1 MIQRPVDPFDWEF
14 RKGAEV
20 LPVKTSSRLLVSD
33 VGAML
38 GACQAGAGIAQ
49 IMRLGSHHSWIAGLL
64 RAFIV
69 FCIAVIAM
77 EAAEQRYSMS
87 GAEPARGPGPG
98 QACGEFLVHIPALIL
113 CQVGGNKC
121 RRKLR
126 VLMPR

>member
-1 MIQRPVDPFDWEF
+1 M
-14 RKGAEV
+14 
-20 LPVKTSSRLLVSD
+20 KTSSRLFVSD

-49 IMRLGSHHSWIAGLL
+49 IMRLGSHHLVDS
-64 RAFIV
+64 RALARLHRILH
-69 FCIAVIAM
+69 CRDRGGSGG
-77 EAAEQRYSMS
+77 QRYSMS

-98 QACGEFLVHIPALIL
+98 QARGDFLVHIRALIL